1 MPRLATPLLALLAV
15 LLLAVP
21 AHAQRHH
28 DDAPGDGPVAESP
41 VPVEPEVEVEP
52 GEEDPVLPDP
62 SWLPELPEAPEVV
75 TTTLKVVPGA
85 VARMRADGRAAVPH
99 DAPARIRAVIRAAN
113 AIVGRPYRW
122 GGGHARVVDSGYDC
136 SGAVSYALIK
146 SGQLR
151 APLVSGELARTYAA
165 GRGRWLTIYANRGHV
180 YLEVAGLRLDTSGVG
195 DPAGREGVRWR
206 PVVGQRTGFR
216 KRHLVGL

>member
-1 MPRLATPLLALLAV
+1 MPRPVAPLLALLAV

-21 AHAQRHH
+21 AQAHHH
-28 DDAPGDGPVAESP
+28 DDGPGGEPAVA
-41 VPVEPEVEVEP
+41 
-52 GEEDPVLPDP
+52 LPDP
-62 SWLPELPEAPEVV
+62 AWLPEVPEVV
-75 TTTLKVVPGA
+75 TTTLKVVPGTT
-85 VARMRADGRAAVPH
+85 ARMRADGRAAIPH

-122 GGGHARVVDSGYDC
+122 GGGHRRVVDSGYDC

-151 APLVSGELARTYAA
+151 SPLVSGELARTYAA

-180 YLEVAGLRLDTSGVG
+180 YLEVAGLRLDTSSVG
-195 DPAGREGVRWR
+195 DPAGRDGVRWR

-216 KRHLVGL
+216 KRHPVGL